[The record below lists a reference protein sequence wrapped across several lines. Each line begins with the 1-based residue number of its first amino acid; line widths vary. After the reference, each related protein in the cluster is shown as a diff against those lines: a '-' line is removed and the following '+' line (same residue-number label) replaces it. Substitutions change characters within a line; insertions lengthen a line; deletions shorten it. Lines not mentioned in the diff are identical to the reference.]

1 MTLSYDR
8 SGCGGRN
15 GAVMPR
21 RDIYHEVVKRALI
34 ADGWT
39 ITHDPYPLPFGEES
53 LFVDL
58 GAEMPLGAEKAGR
71 KIAVEAKRFLGR
83 SPMTE
88 LERAVGQFTVYRFL
102 LQREEADRALYLAVS
117 GAVYDAIFDVSDV
130 RDLIATVQMRL
141 LLFSPE
147 TQRIIRWIE

>member
-1 MTLSYDR
+1 
-8 SGCGGRN
+8 
-15 GAVMPR
+15 MPR
-21 RDIYHEVVKRALI
+21 KDIYHEVVKRALI

-71 KIAVEAKRFLGR
+71 RIAVETKSFLGR

-102 LQREEADRALYLAVS
+102 LQREEADRTLYLAVS
-117 GAVYDAIFDVSDV
+117 DAVYDEIFDVADV
-130 RDLIATVQMRL
+130 RDLVAALRMRL
-141 LLFSPE
+141 LLFDAE
-147 TQRIIRWIE
+147 LERVVRWIE

>member
-1 MTLSYDR
+1 
-8 SGCGGRN
+8 
-15 GAVMPR
+15 MPR

-71 KIAVEAKRFLGR
+71 KIAVEAKSFLGR

-88 LERAVGQFTVYRFL
+88 VGARRRAVHG
-102 LQREEADRALYLAVS
+102 VS
-117 GAVYDAIFDVSDV
+117 LPAPARGGRPRSLSGGVRRRLR
-130 RDLIATVQMRL
+130 RDLRRVGRA
-141 LLFSPE
+141 
-147 TQRIIRWIE
+147 